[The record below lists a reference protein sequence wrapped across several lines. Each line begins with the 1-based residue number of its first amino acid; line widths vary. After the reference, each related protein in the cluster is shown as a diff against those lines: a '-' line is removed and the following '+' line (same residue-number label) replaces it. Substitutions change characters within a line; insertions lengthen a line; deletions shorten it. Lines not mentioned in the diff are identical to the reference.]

1 MFHRLTKAE
10 GSPRRHD
17 CLSERKDID
26 NTRPEI
32 HPYDIPAVMGADLA
46 WSNPQKA

>member
-10 GSPRRHD
+10 DSPRRHD

-26 NTRPEI
+26 NTRSEI
-32 HPYDIPAVMGADLA
+32 HLYDIPAVMEAALA
-46 WSNPQKA
+46 